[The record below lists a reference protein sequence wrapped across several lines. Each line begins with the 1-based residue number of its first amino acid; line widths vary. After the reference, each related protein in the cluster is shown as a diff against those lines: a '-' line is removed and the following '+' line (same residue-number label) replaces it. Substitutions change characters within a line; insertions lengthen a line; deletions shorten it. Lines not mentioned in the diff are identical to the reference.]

1 MRRDNTEKVKNF
13 LIVGGMG
20 SGKDT
25 FATFLPIGYIHKSF
39 AESLKNVVR
48 LLRIHDIDSA
58 FLIMNELFGGK
69 HPCNMYAKLVELS
82 QFPVTDE
89 KDRGLLQYLGTD
101 WARKYD
107 KNVWVRGL
115 KNKIKSNNLYVV
127 TDCRFM
133 NEFEAFPDWY
143 SVYIDCPDDIRKERL
158 LKRDGSFNEEL
169 LHHSSE
175 LEIKSIGRKCDFT
188 INNSGDLDCYKDT
201 VTTLVNY
208 VNNKEGK

>member
-1 MRRDNTEKVKNF
+1 MVKNF

-25 FATFLPIGYIHKSF
+25 FATFLPPGYIHKSF
-39 AESLKNVVR
+39 AESLKNVVK
-48 LLRIHDIDSA
+48 LLRIQDIDKA
-58 FLIMNELFGGK
+58 FLIMNELFDNK
-69 HPCNMYAKLVELS
+69 SPCNMYAKLVEMS
-82 QFPVTDE
+82 QYPVTDE

-101 WARKYD
+101 WARKWD

-115 KNKIKSNNLYVV
+115 QNKIKPNNLYVV

-133 NEFEAFPDWY
+133 NEFKAFPDWY

-175 LEIKSIGRKCDFT
+175 QEIKSIGRKCDFT
-188 INNSGDLDCYKDT
+188 IDNSGDLEAY
-201 VTTLVNY
+201 
-208 VNNKEGK
+208 GKIVKAIVEVS